1 MTSKAIVRSAEDIDE
16 KALSYAEIKALA
28 AGNPLIIEKTELD
41 TQVAKLKL
49 LKQNYL
55 SQIYKLEDMIAKY
68 YPEEIKRIED
78 TITAVE
84 KDIEIVTT
92 KTNLENEEKFSPM
105 KLKDKMYYVKE
116 EAGKQILEIC
126 KNKENAELEDIGE
139 YRGLKMALQID
150 TFSSTFQLKL
160 RNNSIYNVNLG
171 SDIHGNITRID
182 NVISDMEKE
191 LQKQKEKLENTKNQ
205 FEIAKVDS
213 KIPFDKEEEL
223 KEKSAKLD
231 KINILLKLD
240 DKTDD
245 NIVDDDIENN
255 EIKTENQENKKGQD
269 YDRDYNR

>member
-55 SQIYKLEDMIAKY
+55 SQIYKLEDMIVKY
-68 YPEEIKRIED
+68 YPDEIKRIED

-84 KDIEIVTT
+84 KDIEIV
-92 KTNLENEEKFSPM
+92 KANTNLGTEEKFSPM
-105 KLKDKMYYVKE
+105 QLNGKMYYIKE

-150 TFSSTFQLKL
+150 TLGSTFQLKL
-160 RNNSIYNVNLG
+160 RNNSTYNVNLG

-245 NIVDDDIENN
+245 NIIDDDIEEN
-255 EIKTENQENKKGQD
+255 ESKTENKKSQD